1 MNNNYIIILILLI
14 FYILHLNVE
23 GMANTDDKSLDS
35 KIEEKITKLY
45 KADIRSIR
53 NLSEVSTTLQKGG
66 LEIPGNLTVKGNFNY
81 LPKGTIVAYTGKT
94 APQGWALCNGKNGTP
109 DLRGRFIYGYGTRSG
124 STINNK
130 GGSET
135 HKLSVSEMPQHRHTG
150 TTNTDTHN
158 HKYNARHKRWK
169 VAKSC
174 TAICKYSTVGDYGKT
189 SYTTTSDSHNHSF
202 STSNIGSSKAHN
214 NMPPYH
220 VLAYIMKL

>member
-1 MNNNYIIILILLI
+1 MNNNYIVIIILLI

-94 APQGWALCNGKNGTP
+94 APQGWALCNGTNGTP
-109 DLRGRFIYGYGTRSG
+109 DLRGRFIYGFGSGSG
-124 STINNK
+124 STINRR
-130 GGSET
+130 GGAES
-135 HKLSVSEMPQHRHTG
+135 HKLSVAELPS
-150 TTNTDTHN
+150 HN
-158 HKYNARHKRWK
+158 HSGSTSTNKHNHSYSARHKRYT
-169 VAKSC
+169 VLRSC
-174 TAICKYSTVGDYGKT
+174 AAICKSSSIGDYGKKGYST
-189 SYTTTSDSHNHSF
+189 GNNSHSHSF
-202 STSNIGSSKAHN
+202 TTKSTGSSRAHN